1 MLHSKQFGRYEILS
15 KLGRGMT
22 DVYLAM
28 DSAQNRHTVL
38 KIVEQSADPWT
49 QIVLEAERR
58 GSEIQKQLHEV
69 DPRFL
74 EVYDSGDRS
83 GCYFI
88 AMQYVEGRS
97 LAEVLQTE
105 KRIHP
110 VRAAEYAAEIASQLN
125 RLHSFEIEIDGRKRA
140 VVHGDIKP
148 ANIQICPTGEVRLL
162 DFGISKAITFTHHL
176 TYHNLGSPSYCSPER
191 LRRAQVD
198 PHSDLWALGATLYE
212 MVAGFPPYQAQSTQ
226 KLEELIRS
234 KRPPRALPDDCPATL
249 KAVIRKTLAGEI
261 ENRYPTAT
269 AMEQDLRAFLADRP
283 TQAGS
288 ERQRAWMVN
297 PTVEKDRT
305 SPRTP
310 LKTVPELVVR
320 LQASLPYV
328 KKLWLPIAAVA
339 VGLLIGAL
347 LYIEI
352 AFAYRFWADSRPLR
366 GHHDYSHSSV
376 AEINA
381 DWNMYQQLRE
391 RNLPLGRYSPVGW
404 LTASLREANIAAAD
418 DVIERYRDSSDPS
431 LGDFDWQKARV
442 CLMHALELDG
452 SDAAAKGKLALCN
465 GYIALLGKPQT
476 SQTAA
481 QAKAS
486 FEEAAYNLPR
496 SPDPHLALARLYVY
510 NLRNVGRAVAEISVA
525 ERLGFRTGPREVEQ
539 QADGY
544 LFHAEQALTQAG
556 KAKPATADAIKYA
569 ARTQSDLQRALNLYE
584 PIEGFSN
591 VASNLERLYSDRAIL
606 QQIQANNG
614 KASAPPRKRY
624 GRPRGGN

>member
-1 MLHSKQFGRYEILS
+1 MCGVPRKRAEPESRPPARPWRRKGYGRSVLHFKQFSRYEIIS
-15 KLGRGMT
+15 KLGRGMS
-22 DVYLAM
+22 DVYLAL
-28 DSAQNRHTVL
+28 DPADNRRAVL

-58 GSEIQKQLHEV
+58 GALIQKQLHDV

-74 EVYDSGDRS
+74 EVYDSGDIN
-83 GCYFI
+83 GCYFV
-88 AMQYVEGRS
+88 AMEYVEGKT
-97 LAEVLQTE
+97 LAEILQAE
-105 KRIHP
+105 RRLEP
-110 VRAAEYAAEIASQLN
+110 ARAAGYAAEVSSQLDK
-125 RLHSFEIEIDGRKRA
+125 LHSFQIEIDGRKRA

-148 ANIQICPTGEVRLL
+148 SNIQICSDNGVHLL
-162 DFGISKAITFTHHL
+162 DFGISKAITLTHHL

-352 AFAYRFWADSRPLR
+352 AFAYRF
-366 GHHDYSHSSV
+366 
-376 AEINA
+376 
-381 DWNMYQQLRE
+381 
-391 RNLPLGRYSPVGW
+391 
-404 LTASLREANIAAAD
+404 
-418 DVIERYRDSSDPS
+418 
-431 LGDFDWQKARV
+431 
-442 CLMHALELDG
+442 
-452 SDAAAKGKLALCN
+452 
-465 GYIALLGKPQT
+465 
-476 SQTAA
+476 
-481 QAKAS
+481 
-486 FEEAAYNLPR
+486 
-496 SPDPHLALARLYVY
+496 
-510 NLRNVGRAVAEISVA
+510 
-525 ERLGFRTGPREVEQ
+525 
-539 QADGY
+539 
-544 LFHAEQALTQAG
+544 
-556 KAKPATADAIKYA
+556 
-569 ARTQSDLQRALNLYE
+569 
-584 PIEGFSN
+584 
-591 VASNLERLYSDRAIL
+591 
-606 QQIQANNG
+606 
-614 KASAPPRKRY
+614 
-624 GRPRGGN
+624 